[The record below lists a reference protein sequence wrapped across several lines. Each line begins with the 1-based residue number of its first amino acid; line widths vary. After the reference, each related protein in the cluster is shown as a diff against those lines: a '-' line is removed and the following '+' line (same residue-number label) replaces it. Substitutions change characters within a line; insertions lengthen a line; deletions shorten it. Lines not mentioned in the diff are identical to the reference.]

1 MNSTDITPL
10 IRIGLA
16 VIGLAMATGHYKELR
31 AFAVREAIRSSRGWH
46 MPAFFPGVGLDGR
59 HHHRASPRVS
69 KTVRQ

>member
-31 AFAVREAIRSSRGWH
+31 AFAVKEAIRSSRGWH
-46 MPAFFPGVGLDGR
+46 TPAFFPEVRLDGSR
-59 HHHRASPRVS
+59 HHTASQRASRPSR
-69 KTVRQ
+69 